1 MPGNVLRSGEDVFLD
16 DMHLYELADKL
27 NIDIIVPESS
37 GKDLLE
43 AIIRKDYE
51 RKDCNVANFVYVKCY
66 KNRIKEK

>member
-1 MPGNVLRSGEDVFLD
+1 
-16 DMHLYELADKL
+16 MHLYELADKL